1 MMNKYTKST
10 RSRLEMAERQ
20 NRWLT
25 IIAIATIITLLIA
38 AAGGPTVIRDAA
50 KEMFDGHGNEI
61 SALPPRSFSSGVSAK
76 LELNFANRKGLR
88 QYLAIASRSE
98 VV

>member
-10 RSRLEMAERQ
+10 RSRLERAERQ

-25 IIAIATIITLLIA
+25 IIAIATIITLLVA

-50 KEMFDGHGNEI
+50 REMFDDHGNEI
-61 SALPPRSFSSGVSAK
+61 SALPSSRA
-76 LELNFANRKGLR
+76 L
-88 QYLAIASRSE
+88 SRCNWARNA
-98 VV
+98 VLK

>member
-25 IIAIATIITLLIA
+25 VIAIATIITLLVV
-38 AAGGPTVIRDAA
+38 AAGGPTVIRQTAI
-50 KEMFDGHGNEI
+50 EMFDSNDD
-61 SALPPRSFSSGVSAK
+61 
-76 LELNFANRKGLR
+76 
-88 QYLAIASRSE
+88 
-98 VV
+98 

>member
-25 IIAIATIITLLIA
+25 IIAIATIIMLLVA
-38 AAGGPTVIRDAA
+38 AAGGPTVLRETAI
-50 KEMFDGHGNEI
+50 EMFDGND
-61 SALPPRSFSSGVSAK
+61 S
-76 LELNFANRKGLR
+76 
-88 QYLAIASRSE
+88 
-98 VV
+98 